1 MITLHNYQPIP
12 RRRINWTSIALSA
25 LGHVA
30 IGSLLAYTFLGMAGW
45 L

>member
-1 MITLHNYQPIP
+1 MITLHNYQPI
-12 RRRINWTSIALSA
+12 RRRINWRDVAISA

-30 IGSLLAYTFLGMAGW
+30 IGTLLAYTFLGMAGW